1 MYSYFK
7 TGRDV
12 RAHTPVSVP
21 SRYSE
26 AIATKATVGI
36 PSVCHVDCTKWVPR
50 KSAQSPAW
58 WFFLLLLLILTKA
71 KELKEESLHP
81 WTDIICWWFLN
92 IYNRWRFLNIWFVLG
107 HACMNGY
114 NLCGRSQERIKNM
127 EGLRAFWWNKITA
140 CCLLGGLQAF
150 QGCNEHVALACL
162 SSLIDYVTRLWG
174 YIYLSIFFI
183 FRLISAWNLCALTP
197 VGS

>member
-21 SRYSE
+21 SSDSE

-81 WTDIICWWFLN
+81 C
-92 IYNRWRFLNIWFVLG
+92 IYIWFVLG

-127 EGLRAFWWNKITA
+127 QGLRAFWWNKITA

-183 FRLISAWNLCALTP
+183 FRLVSAWNLCALTP

>member
-12 RAHTPVSVP
+12 HTHTCLCPQQRQWSNSYESDCRHSLSVP
-21 SRYSE
+21 RGLHQVGTTQISAEPSLVVLPAAATNFDKSE
-26 AIATKATVGI
+26 GVETRI
-36 PSVCHVDCTKWVPR
+36 
-50 KSAQSPAW
+50 SASMY
-58 WFFLLLLLILTKA
+58 
-71 KELKEESLHP
+71 
-81 WTDIICWWFLN
+81 
-92 IYNRWRFLNIWFVLG
+92 IYIWFVLG

-127 EGLRAFWWNKITA
+127 QGLRAFWWNKITA

-183 FRLISAWNLCALTP
+183 FRLVSAWNLCALTP